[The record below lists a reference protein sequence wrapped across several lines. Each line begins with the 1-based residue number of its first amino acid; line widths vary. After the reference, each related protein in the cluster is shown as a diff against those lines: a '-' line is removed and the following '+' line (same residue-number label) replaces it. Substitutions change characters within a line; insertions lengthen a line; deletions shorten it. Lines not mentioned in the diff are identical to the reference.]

1 MLCVRK
7 IPTRLW
13 MVLWWEGCACG
24 APRVV
29 VLVRAVALLRSTSDL
44 VGMNES
50 DAQSE
55 LGAVPAP
62 VKLAPPV
69 DWWRLDA
76 AQRVETLDVV
86 SRFTVQLVR
95 SYGLS
100 AAVVPPCWFEHEA
113 VVVELLAL
121 FQYRNQQQ
129 FLEVAP
135 PGAPQEWH
143 VQFERAV
150 VRLRQWTTNFGCTEQ
165 EHRPTRLPGW
175 VVADTA
181 SAEAYETNFE
191 QFAARMLQGSLLD
204 TGEKVDPNSGVLI
217 GTNTEGK

>member
-1 MLCVRK
+1 MALLRFCLS
-7 IPTRLW
+7 P
-13 MVLWWEGCACG
+13 C
-24 APRVV
+24 
-29 VLVRAVALLRSTSDL
+29 AVALLRGRDRL
-44 VGMNES
+44 VDMNDS

-55 LGAVPAP
+55 VPGAVPVP

-95 SYGLS
+95 SYGLP

-113 VVVELLAL
+113 LVMELLAL

-150 VRLRQWTTNFGCTEQ
+150 VRLRQWTTIFGCTEQ

-175 VVADTA
+175 VTA
-181 SAEAYETNFE
+181 GTAPAEAYETKFE
-191 QFAARMLQGSLLD
+191 QFAARTLQSSMFK
-204 TGEKVDPNSGVLI
+204 TGEQVDPRTGELI
-217 GTNTEGK
+217 DTNTEGK